1 MSLAVTRLFS
11 IINSFFLH
19 SCAVGVLPAAQ
30 DFRTWPMRLLYTL
43 LLLYA
48 VLPTSDAQMHDNNW
62 IFGYNYNSP
71 GNNNGSLLHFE
82 HGYPEFT
89 VEDVKHDFGLYCIIC
104 SDSTGNLL
112 FHTNGRQIRNRLH
125 NVMEGGDTIN
135 PGPIWSDYPNDY
147 PSLGSGLSIPAP
159 GLKNNYYV
167 IHTSNS
173 YDFSIPY
180 PILYYSLID
189 MNQNGGLG
197 KVISKNIILAEGDI
211 YSPVIIKH
219 GNGRDWW
226 LIAGDMISQTY
237 FTFLIDPGGIHALQ
251 QQNIAPQS
259 LTHYGLAKASP
270 NGTIFVSN
278 DDSTGLWIFDFDRC
292 SGLLSHPRVLPYQPP
307 VFWTATNA
315 FSPDGRF
322 FYAGTHLVVYQLDMQ
337 TIDSAFI
344 SLDTIGRYE
353 YGASPNPPYYTHFLL
368 PELAPDNNI
377 YYTTFNGSKAFHVIN
392 QPNMPLLSS
401 DMAQR
406 GLILPRHHDL
416 TRCYFPNYRLGKW
429 TDSPCDTLGFTSPPS
444 SIFKDVPWSGMQSI
458 ASIEEVKVLK
468 LPSGFH
474 IPLMDGKFSKQDY
487 NPLNINILMR
497 KEQERRRQ
505 PILVPTS
512 PQEAKFD

>member
-1 MSLAVTRLFS
+1 MGFYIL
-11 IINSFFLH
+11 
-19 SCAVGVLPAAQ
+19 
-30 DFRTWPMRLLYTL
+30 PMRLLYTL
-43 LLLYA
+43 LLFY
-48 VLPTSDAQMHDNNW
+48 TSVPFASAQMHDNNW
-62 IFGYNYNSP
+62 IFGFNYDSTS
-71 GNNNGSLLHFE
+71 NNNGTLLHFE

-89 VEDVKHDFGLYCIIC
+89 LENVKHDFGLYCIIC

-112 FHTNGRQIRNRLH
+112 FHTNGRQIRNHLH
-125 NVMEGGDTIN
+125 NIMEGGDTIN

-159 GLKNNYYV
+159 GLKNHYYL

-173 YDFSIPY
+173 YDFSVPY

-197 KVISKNIILAEGDI
+197 KVISKNNILAEGDI

-226 LIAGDMISQTY
+226 LIAGDMISQKY
-237 FTFLIDPGGIHALQ
+237 FTFLIDPGGIHMLQ
-251 QQNIAPQS
+251 QQSIAPQS

-270 NGTIFVSN
+270 DGSIFVSN

-292 SGLLSHPRVLPYQPP
+292 SGILSHPRVLPYQPP

-322 FYAGTHLVVYQLDMQ
+322 FYAGTHLVVYQLDLQ
-337 TIDSAFI
+337 TIDSTYITF
-344 SLDTIGRYE
+344 DTIGRYE
-353 YGASPNPPYYTHFLL
+353 YGASPAPPYYTHFLL
-368 PELAPDNNI
+368 PELAPDDKI
-377 YYTTFNGSKAFHVIN
+377 YYTTFNYSKAFHVIN
-392 QPNMPLLSS
+392 RPNLPLLAN

-406 GLILPRHHDL
+406 GLILPRHNDL

-429 TDSPCDTLGFTSPPS
+429 TGSPCDTLGFTSPPGS
-444 SIFKDVPWSGMQSI
+444 GFKDVAWPGGQR
-458 ASIEEVKVLK
+458 IESPEEIKVLK
-468 LPSGFH
+468 LPPGFY
-474 IPLMDGKFSKQDY
+474 IPASDGQPYPQDY
-487 NPLNINILMR
+487 NPLNMKTLML

-505 PILVPTS
+505 PTLTPSSQTE
-512 PQEAKFD
+512 PKHD